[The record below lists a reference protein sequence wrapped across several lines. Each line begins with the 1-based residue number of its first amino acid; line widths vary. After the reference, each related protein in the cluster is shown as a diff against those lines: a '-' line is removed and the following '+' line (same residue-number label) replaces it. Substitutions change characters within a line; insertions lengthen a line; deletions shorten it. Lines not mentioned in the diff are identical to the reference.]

1 MGLLLFPGC
10 QDVLVRLLGAL
21 LFAALV
27 VGCAPAGPVTEQPA
41 GARVAAA
48 DWPADTG
55 VYGTY
60 NHFGNP
66 PSGPPAYLCGVA
78 YDLRYHGAE
87 RLDTLEVA
95 IRYPDGF
102 LAHVSP
108 NLRGLATGWQH
119 AAVPA
124 AGPGSLF
131 DAARIGHA
139 SGSAGSVC
147 ASGPPDLDALRG
159 TIVKVG
165 WHTASGD
172 HEHEFHADDV
182 RGEMTLCAGYFSSDG
197 QVRVVW
203 GLNPQNPCA

>member
-1 MGLLLFPGC
+1 VWLLTA
-10 QDVLVRLLGAL
+10 V
-21 LFAALV
+21 LFAMTLA
-27 VGCAPAGPVTEQPA
+27 GCAPAGPVIERPA
-41 GARVAAA
+41 GPLGVPA
-48 DWPADTG
+48 DWTADAG
-55 VYGTY
+55 IYGTY

-66 PSGPPAYLCGVA
+66 PSGPPTYLCGVA
-78 YDLRYHGAE
+78 YDLRYHGTE

-108 NLRGLATGWQH
+108 NFQGIATGWQRASV
-119 AAVPA
+119 AAT
-124 AGPGSLF
+124 GPGSLS
-131 DAARIGHA
+131 DAARLGHA
-139 SGSAGSVC
+139 SGSAGTVC
-147 ASGPPDLDALRG
+147 QSGPSDLDALRG

-172 HEHEFHADDV
+172 HEHEFQVDDV

-203 GLNPQNPCA
+203 GLRPQNPCA